1 MLAALPLVP
10 AFAILFCIPLAL
22 RAVGPGDSTG
32 RLLIAG
38 YPIAAAAGLLAI
50 ALPSGMVSAA
60 VAMVWLGFTLLSALH
75 GLTRAFG
82 ARRRIEELSIAVGF
96 MYLAVG
102 GVWFV
107 LWRSGIAIMDF
118 GEHVPLLTAIHFHYA
133 GFASPILVGFVGREL
148 RAAKTGLWP
157 IYVGA
162 ASLVI
167 VGPALVALGIA
178 GVRSVEAPA
187 AVILAVGTATVALLA
202 LAVVLRRINGRLA
215 GTLFAVSSSAAV
227 VAMTLAVLYAA
238 GNPLEI
244 SAIGLEDMVRWH
256 GSFNALG
263 YVFCGLL
270 AWNLRRSV
278 N

>member
-1 MLAALPLVP
+1 LAALPLVP
-10 AFAILFCIPLAL
+10 AFAILLCIPLAL

-32 RLLIAG
+32 RLLVAG
-38 YPIAAAAGLLAI
+38 YPIAAVAGLLAI
-50 ALPSGMVSAA
+50 VLPTGILSA
-60 VAMVWLGFTLLSALH
+60 VVGLVWLAFTLLAALH
-75 GLTRAFG
+75 GLTRAIG
-82 ARRRIEELSIAVGF
+82 ARRRTEELCIAVGF
-96 MYLAVG
+96 LYLAVG

-107 LWRSGIAIMDF
+107 LWRSGVTVMDF
-118 GEHVPLLTAIHFHYA
+118 GAHVPLLTAIHFHYA

-148 RAAKTGLWP
+148 RVAATRLWP

-167 VGPALVALGIA
+167 VGPAFVALGIA
-178 GVRSVEAPA
+178 GVRIVEAPA
-187 AVILAVGTATVALLA
+187 AVVLAVGTATVALLA
-202 LAVVLRRINGRLA
+202 LAVVLRRLRGGPARA
-215 GTLFAVSSSAAV
+215 LFAVSSAAAI

-238 GNPLEI
+238 GNPLE
-244 SAIGLEDMVRWH
+244 EMVRWH

-270 AWNLRRSV
+270 AWNLRRPV

>member
-1 MLAALPLVP
+1 
-10 AFAILFCIPLAL
+10 
-22 RAVGPGDSTG
+22 
-32 RLLIAG
+32 
-38 YPIAAAAGLLAI
+38 
-50 ALPSGMVSAA
+50 
-60 VAMVWLGFTLLSALH
+60 
-75 GLTRAFG
+75 
-82 ARRRIEELSIAVGF
+82 
-96 MYLAVG
+96 
-102 GVWFV
+102 
-107 LWRSGIAIMDF
+107 
-118 GEHVPLLTAIHFHYA
+118 
-133 GFASPILVGFVGREL
+133 
-148 RAAKTGLWP
+148 
-157 IYVGA
+157 
-162 ASLVI
+162 VI

-256 GSFNALG
+256 GSLNALG